1 MGLRKVISRGRFIIG
16 LIIGIVLTGSVAY
29 SANIFNTPE
38 TGYLLCVNQK
48 TKIITYP
55 ATQKCP
61 SGTSKLIL
69 GARGAQGTQ
78 GIQGEKGEK
87 GDLGPQGIQGIT
99 GEMGPQGERG
109 LTGPQGIQGPQ
120 GSTTITQA
128 QPIVQKVYDANG
140 NLMGNLLGTSA
151 GDVTVQVGNS
161 RFSYFSSGFIVL
173 NGQVLYT
180 DANCAGPRYAELYR
194 GEVSSWTI
202 NAPFVSVPG
211 IDPSRNSAGLFVGTS
226 TGNELPVP
234 TSAFRLS
241 FDNAGALSC
250 TALSSQSLSGLSAI
264 ILLAPLNLN
273 VPVRYP
279 TPFSIRSS

>member
-1 MGLRKVISRGRFIIG
+1 MGLRKVISRGRFMIG

-69 GARGAQGTQ
+69 GARGAQG
-78 GIQGEKGEK
+78 IQGEKGEK
-87 GDLGPQGIQGIT
+87 GDL
-99 GEMGPQGERG
+99 
-109 LTGPQGIQGPQ
+109 GPQGIQGPQ

-202 NAPFVSVPG
+202 DAPFVSVPG
-211 IDPSRNSAGLFVGTS
+211 SDPSRNSAGLFVGTS

-250 TALSSQSLSGLSAI
+250 TALSTQSLSGLSGI

>member
-38 TGYLLCVNQK
+38 TGYLLCVNKK
-48 TKIITYP
+48 TKIVSYP
-55 ATQKCP
+55 ASQKCP

-69 GARGAQGTQ
+69 GKQ

-109 LTGPQGIQGPQ
+109 STGPQGIQGPQ

-128 QPIVQKVYDANG
+128 QPVVQKVYDANG
-140 NLMGNLLGTSA
+140 NLMGNLLGSSA
-151 GDVTVQVGNS
+151 GDVTFQVGNS
-161 RFSYFSSGFIVL
+161 RFTFFNSGFIFL
-173 NGQVLYT
+173 TGTMLYT
-180 DANCAGPRYAELYR
+180 DSNCAGPKYAQLYP
-194 GEVSSWTI
+194 GDISSWTV

-211 IDPSRNSAGLFVGTS
+211 IDPSRSSAGLFIGIS
-226 TGNELPVP
+226 TGNALPVP
-234 TSAFRLS
+234 ATAFGFNYDS
-241 FDNAGALSC
+241 GVLSC
-250 TALSSQSLSGLSAI
+250 RALSSESLSGLSGI
-264 ILLAPLNLN
+264 ILLTPLNVN
-273 VPVRYP
+273 VPVSYP
-279 TPFSIRSS
+279 VPFSIRSS

>member
-1 MGLRKVISRGRFIIG
+1 MGLKEVISRGRFIIG
-16 LIIGIVLTGSVAY
+16 LIIGVVLTGSVAY

-87 GDLGPQGIQGIT
+87 GDLGPQGIQGIA

-140 NLMGNLLGTSA
+140 NLMGNLLGSSA
-151 GDVTVQVGNS
+151 NDVTVQVGNS
-161 RFSYFSSGFIVL
+161 RLSYFNSGFIYL
-173 NGQVLYT
+173 NGQILYT
-180 DANCAGPRYAELYR
+180 DSSCSGAKYAQLYR

-202 NAPFVSVPG
+202 NAPFVSLPG
-211 IDPSRNSAGLFVGTS
+211 VDPSRNSTGLFIGVS

-234 TSAFRLS
+234 SSAFRLG
-241 FDNAGALSC
+241 FDNSGALTC
-250 TALSSQSLSGLSAI
+250 IALSSQSLSEMSGI

-273 VPVRYP
+273 VPVQYS
-279 TPFSIRSS
+279 TPFIIRSS